1 MVKSLKPHRHGPKAA
16 IRFVRKQDVTAVVE
30 RELPQRQTL
39 RSQWG
44 CTEPIRIACGS
55 LRCEGP
61 DFEGFLEQDVE
72 AQRRYSEEHQ
82 FRLWGAGKSEK
93 PLSVWLSWAGSGH
106 SLRFA

>member
-1 MVKSLKPHRHGPKAA
+1 MVKSLQPHRHGPKAA
-16 IRFVRKQDVTAVVE
+16 ICFVRKKDVRAVVE

-55 LRCEGP
+55 LRCEDP

-72 AQRRYSEEHQ
+72 AQRRYSEEHPVPIVGG
-82 FRLWGAGKSEK
+82 LGK
-93 PLSVWLSWAGSGH
+93 ARNRY
-106 SLRFA
+106 RFG